1 MDNATLAR
9 ATMGTSL
16 GFHIVFAVLGVGMPL
31 LMSVAEGLAL
41 WRHDENWMVL
51 ARRWSKAFGILFA
64 VGAVSGTVLSFELG
78 LLWPRFM
85 AFSGGIFG
93 LPFSAEGFA
102 FFLEAIFLGLYL
114 YGWDRL
120 SPIQHW
126 LTSVPIAISGALSS
140 VFVVMANAWM
150 NSPAGF
156 RLGPD
161 GQLAQ
166 VDPLAAAL
174 NPSTATEDPHM
185 LISAYVVT
193 GFVVAAVYSAGF
205 LRGRNDIFHR
215 RGLALGMAMAA
226 IAIVLA
232 GITGDSSAR
241 FVYGDQPA
249 KFAAMEGIYQTQRGA
264 PIHLGGIPSD
274 SEHRVLFAI
283 EIPKA
288 LSFLAT
294 FDPNAE
300 VRGLDS
306 FPPGTTPN
314 PILVHLSFDGMVGL
328 GLLIG
333 FLAAAFWLLAIWRRS
348 LPTHRR
354 LLLGLIAAGPAS
366 VIAMESG
373 WFVTEFGR
381 QPWIVYGIMR
391 TSQAVTTAP
400 ALGLTFAVFIAIYAG
415 LAIATARLLL
425 MLAARTREAGKAAA
439 LPSTSSD
446 E

>member
-1 MDNATLAR
+1 LDNTILAR

-16 GFHIVFAVLGVGMPL
+16 GFHIVFAVLGVGLPL

-41 WRHDENWMVL
+41 WRRDEAWMAL

-102 FFLEAIFLGLYL
+102 FFIEAIFLGLYL
-114 YGWDRL
+114 YGWNRL

-126 LTSVPIAISGALSS
+126 LTSIPIAISGAASS
-140 VFVVMANAWM
+140 VFVVMTNAWM

-156 RLGPD
+156 QLGPD
-161 GQLAQ
+161 GKLAQ

-185 LISAYVVT
+185 LVSAYVVT
-193 GFVVAAVYSAGF
+193 GFLVAAVYAAGI

-215 RGLALGMAMAA
+215 RGLAAGMAMGAV
-226 IAIVLA
+226 AIVLA
-232 GITGDSSAR
+232 GITGDTSAR
-241 FVYGDQPA
+241 FIYEAQPV
-249 KFAAMEGIYQTQRGA
+249 KFAAMEGVYKTQRGA
-264 PIHLGGIPSD
+264 PITLGGIPSD
-274 SEHRVLFAI
+274 SEHRVLYGI

-306 FPPGTTPN
+306 YPPADRPN
-314 PILVHLSFDGMVGL
+314 PILVHLSFDSMVGFGTYL
-328 GLLIG
+328 GLL
-333 FLAAAFWLLAIWRRS
+333 AMAFWLLAIRRRAV
-348 LPTHRR
+348 PTRR
-354 LLLGLIAAGPAS
+354 LLLLGLIAAGPAS
-366 VIAMESG
+366 VIAMEAG

-391 TSQAVTTAP
+391 TSEAATTAP
-400 ALGLTFAVFIAIYAG
+400 ALGLTFAVFIVIYAG
-415 LAIATARLLL
+415 LAIAAARLLL
-425 MLAARTREAGKAAA
+425 YLAARTRSAAA
-439 LPSTSSD
+439 K
-446 E
+446 